1 MSEQNED
8 DDSEGAEVTPQFT
21 PNATFTYPDG
31 DTTTTKSFSVTDV
44 NLETDADGVNEVTA
58 GLSEAIEDAQKEFQ
72 LTLEVPTKTLV
83 CPNCDHPNEIPAWSF
98 VDVSFT
104 GDLEPLSGEYAIG
117 HQCVQCG
124 FPY

>member
-1 MSEQNED
+1 MSEQND
-8 DDSEGAEVTPQFT
+8 DDHDGAEVTPQFT
-21 PNATFTYPDG
+21 TNATFTYPDG
-31 DTTTTKSFSVTDV
+31 DTTTTKDFSVTDV
-44 NLETDADGVNEVTA
+44 NLKRDADGVNEVTG
-58 GLSEAIEDAQKEFQ
+58 GLSEAIEDAKQEFQ

-83 CPNCDHPNEIPAWSF
+83 CPNCDHPNELPVWSF
-98 VDVSFT
+98 VDVSFN